1 MTNGEPRDAGG
12 QGAMLAVV
20 LVLVVVVLL
29 VVFFLFGG
37 LGGGGGDTGTDI
49 DADIQIEDARGN

>member
-1 MTNGEPRDAGG
+1 MTNGEPRDSGG

-20 LVLVVVVLL
+20 VVLVVVVLL

-37 LGGGGGDTGTDI
+37 MGGTGNDTGPDFE
-49 DADIQIEDARGN
+49 ADIQIEDARGN